1 MQADAPI
8 APLASLIADPTR
20 ATLLW
25 ALADGRALPA
35 CDLALQARV
44 GAPTISFH
52 LGKLI
57 AGGLVEAEKSGRHR
71 YYRLADP
78 SIVALLEKLAVFAP
92 PSRPARSFA
101 EGQNGKKLRFAR
113 SCYDH
118 LAGRAGVAVAEA
130 LVAAGHLSPSGGDYQ
145 LSAAGEIFFA
155 EIGIDLAAARATR
168 RVFARRCLDW
178 SERRHHLAGALGAAL
193 LELLF
198 QRAFVQ
204 RAETGRAL
212 LLTAA
217 GRSFLDERLG
227 LRLT

>member
-1 MQADAPI
+1 MLADAEI
-8 APLASLIADPTR
+8 SKTAALIADPTPS
-20 ATLLW
+20 TLLW
-25 ALADGRALPA
+25 TLADGRALPA
-35 CDLALQARV
+35 CELALEARV

-57 AGGLVEAEKSGRHR
+57 AGGLVAAEKHGRHR

-78 SIVALLEKLAVFAP
+78 ALVGLLEQLATRSPAAN
-92 PSRPARSFA
+92 ARSFA

-118 LAGRAGVAVAEA
+118 LAGRLGVLVTEK
-130 LVAAGHLSPSGGDYQ
+130 LVASGHLVPAGLDYELSESGRD
-145 LSAAGEIFFA
+145 FFGRLGVDPA
-155 EIGIDLAAARATR
+155 SLRTGRRAFARA
-168 RVFARRCLDW
+168 CLDW

-198 QRAFVQ
+198 QRGFVQ

-217 GRSFLDERLG
+217 GRSFLDDRLG